1 MIPTG
6 WDRAAPVEALCT
18 LTVAS
23 IVGIGPCLGMG
34 WRFRGDSG
42 AVLATAL
49 RRSRLQLGGFARSI
63 HAAAACRRVHAVSRL
78 WEPPEG
84 TKVGI
89 SLKNSLTGNKEPLVV
104 PDGQP
109 LTWYSCGPTVYDA
122 AHLGH
127 ARNYVCLDI
136 LHRVLTDHYGIP
148 VLQVINITD
157 IDDKIILR
165 AAEQGVSVGA
175 LSRHWEREFQRDLA
189 MLGVRPPAAWLRVSD
204 HMNAIIGFIQRLVD
218 GGMAYRASD
227 GTGVYFD
234 VESLPRYGV
243 LRKLGHEEEEEKEEE
258 EEGALQEER
267 EEQPAGQGE
276 QTGKRSKRDFALW
289 KNFPVDQSPG
299 RNGESLD
306 ASWDS
311 PWGVGRPGWH
321 IECSAI
327 AETVFGDE
335 LVMHTGG
342 IDLAFPHHENEL
354 AQCEAVFNLNTSS
367 DWRSSKAKQ
376 GYQGANDVAETWHR
390 WCHYFVHTGHLHI
403 AGRKMSKS
411 LKNFISINEFLSLDS
426 TSPTAAKADGQ
437 KREQEQ
443 EHCGTAGSF
452 RMFCLL
458 HKYNSNVVYS
468 PARIDDATKVLKRI
482 NAFFSRAH
490 RLLHASIAA
499 PAPSSALKRGGEH
512 DPWGESSKSLVESV
526 WSARERVEAALAD
539 DLDTPTAIAVLL
551 HHISYTHG
559 LLDKDEQEAS
569 AAALLDAGTVPA
581 TRQPLAGLWVS
592 VRYVADVCRLFGLD
606 DAETGAFDS
615 LQLST
620 ASNSDA
626 SGTPTDGNSVV
637 AGNWDRLS
645 AAEFNSTVEEIL
657 RLRGIVRSAAMSKRP
672 LEVGELWSICD
683 KFRDDLLAGQ
693 LGVSLKDHRDGT
705 TSWERKGD

>member
-1 MIPTG
+1 M
-6 WDRAAPVEALCT
+6 
-18 LTVAS
+18 
-23 IVGIGPCLGMG
+23 
-34 WRFRGDSG
+34 
-42 AVLATAL
+42 
-49 RRSRLQLGGFARSI
+49 
-63 HAAAACRRVHAVSRL
+63 
-78 WEPPEG
+78 
-84 TKVGI
+84 
-89 SLKNSLTGNKEPLVV
+89 V

-136 LHRVLTDHYGIP
+136 LHRVLTDHYGVP

-157 IDDKIILR
+157 IDDKIIMR
-165 AAEQGVSVGA
+165 AAEKGLSVGA

-204 HMNAIIGFIQRLVD
+204 HMDAIIGFIQRLVD
-218 GGMAYRASD
+218 GGKAYSAAD

-243 LRKLGHEEEEEKEEE
+243 LRKLGHEEEDKQ
-258 EEGALQEER
+258 EGAVDEEQ
-267 EEQPAGQGE
+267 EEQPAERGE
-276 QTGKRSKRDFALW
+276 KKGKRSKRDFALW
-289 KNFPVDQSPG
+289 KNVLVDKSLG
-299 RNGESLD
+299 HNGDSMDAAHGQE

-342 IDLAFPHHENEL
+342 IDLAFPHHENEI
-354 AQCEAVFNLNTSS
+354 AQCEAAFNLNTAS
-367 DWRSSKAKQ
+367 DWQSAKAE
-376 GYQGANDVAETWHR
+376 QGANDAAETWHP

-411 LKNFISINEFLSLDS
+411 LKNFISISDFLTVDS
-426 TSPTAAKADGQ
+426 IDPAATKTVEQGQ
-437 KREQEQ
+437 QHEQ
-443 EHCGTAGSF
+443 EHCGTPGSF

-468 PARIDDATKVLKRI
+468 PARIDDATKVLKRVR
-482 NAFFSRAH
+482 AFFSRAH
-490 RLLHASIAA
+490 RLLHASTAA
-499 PAPSSALKRGGEH
+499 SAPSGELKVGGEYDH
-512 DPWGESSKSLVESV
+512 WGESSESLVKSV
-526 WSARERVEAALAD
+526 WSAREGVEAALAD

-551 HHISYTHG
+551 QHISYTHG
-559 LLDKDEQEAS
+559 LLDKDEQAS
-569 AAALLDAGTVPA
+569 AAAGDAPRDTRGPVSA
-581 TRQPLAGLWVS
+581 TTQPLAGLWVS
-592 VRYVADVCRLFGLD
+592 VRYVANVCRLFGLD

-620 ASNSDA
+620 TSNGGVNGTATFAD
-626 SGTPTDGNSVV
+626 SGGGNSVA
-637 AGNWDRLS
+637 AGSCDGLS
-645 AAEFNSTVEEIL
+645 AAEFNRTVEEIL
-657 RLRGIVRSAAMSKRP
+657 RLRGIVRSAAMDKLP
-672 LEVGELWSICD
+672 LDVGELWSICD
-683 KFRDDLLAGQ
+683 QFRDDVLAGQ

-705 TSWERKGD
+705 TSWERKRN

>member
-1 MIPTG
+1 M
-6 WDRAAPVEALCT
+6 L
-18 LTVAS
+18 
-23 IVGIGPCLGMG
+23 
-34 WRFRGDSG
+34 
-42 AVLATAL
+42 
-49 RRSRLQLGGFARSI
+49 
-63 HAAAACRRVHAVSRL
+63 
-78 WEPPEG
+78 
-84 TKVGI
+84 
-89 SLKNSLTGNKEPLVV
+89 

-148 VLQVINITD
+148 VLQVMNITD

-165 AAEQGVSVGA
+165 AAEQGLSVGA

-204 HMNAIIGFIQRLVD
+204 HMDAIIGFIQRLVD
-218 GGMAYRASD
+218 GGRAYIALD

-243 LRKLGHEEEEEKEEE
+243 LRKLGHEEEEE
-258 EEGALQEER
+258 GAPREER
-267 EEQPAGQGE
+267 EEQPAEQGE

-289 KNFPVDQSPG
+289 KNLPVDKSPG
-299 RNGESLD
+299 HSGDSLD

-354 AQCEAVFNLNTSS
+354 AQCEAAFNLNTSS
-367 DWRSSKAKQ
+367 HWQSTKVQQ
-376 GYQGANDVAETWHR
+376 GHQGANDVAETWHR

-411 LKNFISINEFLSLDS
+411 LKNFISISDFLSFDT
-426 TSPTAAKADGQ
+426 TSPAETKADGQ
-437 KREQEQ
+437 KREP

-452 RMFCLL
+452 RTFCLL

-482 NAFFSRAH
+482 KAFFSRAH
-490 RLLHASIAA
+490 RLLHASNAA
-499 PAPSSALKRGGEH
+499 PTPSSALKFGGEH
-512 DPWGESSKSLVESV
+512 DQWGDSSKTLVESV
-526 WSARERVEAALAD
+526 WSAREGVEAALAD

-551 HHISYTHG
+551 QHISYTHG
-559 LLDKDEQEAS
+559 LLDKHEQASS
-569 AAALLDAGTVPA
+569 AAVILNAGAVP
-581 TRQPLAGLWVS
+581 TTTQPLAGLWVS
-592 VRYVADVCRLFGLD
+592 VRYVADICRLFGLD

-620 ASNSDA
+620 ASNSDV
-626 SGTPTDGNSVV
+626 SGTPTVADSDGNSVV
-637 AGNWDRLS
+637 AGNLDRLS
-645 AAEFNSTVEEIL
+645 AAEFNSAVEEIL
-657 RLRGIVRSAAMSKRP
+657 RLRGIVRSAAMNKRP

-683 KFRDDLLAGQ
+683 QFRDDVLAGQ